1 MRNRARANSNVE
13 RLRTAIDC
21 MPVAT
26 REAMLA
32 GVRANERI
40 IVGAYVD
47 GRGGICPMLAAH
59 RAGTRTDFLAFA
71 RSWDRFTRANGRARV
86 ASSREVAI
94 LVCQLQ
100 DSLTSAN
107 GQELDEAIREHRRLV
122 SAARRTR
129 MRMRRPGLP
138 DAADPRGEIIAR
150 RLRPAGA
157 STRSQRR
164 LTARELLAAAAGP
177 RAPALATA
185 SPPA

>member
-1 MRNRARANSNVE
+1 MRNRARAHSNVE
-13 RLRTAIDC
+13 RLRMAIDC
-21 MPVAT
+21 MSVAT

-59 RAGTRTDFLAFA
+59 RAGARTDFLAFA

-86 ASSREVAI
+86 ASRREVAI
-94 LVCQLQ
+94 LVSQLQ

-129 MRMRRPGLP
+129 TLRPRLP
-138 DAADPRGEIIAR
+138 DAADPRGEIVAR

-157 STRSQRR
+157 SRRSQRR
-164 LTARELLAAAAGP
+164 LTARELLAAAAGS